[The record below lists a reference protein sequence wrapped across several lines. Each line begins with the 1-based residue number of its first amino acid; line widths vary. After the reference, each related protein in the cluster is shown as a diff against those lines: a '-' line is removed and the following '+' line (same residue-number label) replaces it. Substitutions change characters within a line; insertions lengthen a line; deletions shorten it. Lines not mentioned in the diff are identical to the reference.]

1 MPIDSL
7 FQEKELFARIAEGEE
22 AAFRT
27 CFEQWHNNLYAA
39 SLQYLKLHE
48 AAEDVVQQVY
58 IRLWE
63 KRAMLKTIEKPR
75 DYLFIMCRNE
85 CLNVLRRLASHPG
98 YTELMG
104 ELFEPLASGP
114 DGQLITKELREQLE
128 EVIASLPDQQ
138 RKVWR
143 LVREEGLSYKAA
155 AAEMDLTPITV
166 KAYLARATKK
176 IASQLKGK
184 HPDLYAFFLIWLIR

>member
-1 MPIDSL
+1 LLIESL
-7 FQEKELFARIAEGEE
+7 VQEKELFARIANGEE

-39 SLQYLKLHE
+39 SLHYLKLHE

-63 KRAMLKTIEKPR
+63 KRAMLKTIDNR

-98 YTELMG
+98 FTELMG
-104 ELFEPLASGP
+104 ELFEPTAAGP

-138 RKVWR
+138 RQVWR